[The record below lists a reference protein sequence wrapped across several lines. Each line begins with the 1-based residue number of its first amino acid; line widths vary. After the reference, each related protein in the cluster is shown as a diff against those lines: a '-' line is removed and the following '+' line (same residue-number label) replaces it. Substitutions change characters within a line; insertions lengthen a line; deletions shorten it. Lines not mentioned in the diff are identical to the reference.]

1 MVMFRRQIY
10 QDFSKNATI
19 SIIDASIRLSYRK
32 SYMRKILFASL
43 AAVIAFISCKED
55 ETLYYNNITMGN
67 IEGDCIVSDQGNTF
81 EITES
86 LVKAD
91 LSEFEYGRV
100 ILSCDVLKKTAENRY
115 RIRLTNIASVLS
127 KPVVYADSITPEADS
142 LNVDNPV
149 VIQDIWYG
157 GGYIN
162 MLLQFAVKTDSQTK
176 HLINLIYNGVVTSEN
191 GLENYT
197 FTLRHNAFGDVP
209 TEEDVEDYR
218 SSYGYVSFP
227 VAELIKG
234 DKVTV
239 TLNWHSHKLENGAY
253 MMLESEQKNKKFDW
267 MRTGYEHPQK
277 SSVAIPSAVCLK

>member
-1 MVMFRRQIY
+1 
-10 QDFSKNATI
+10 
-19 SIIDASIRLSYRK
+19 
-32 SYMRKILFASL
+32 MRKILFASL
-43 AAVIAFISCKED
+43 ATLITLISCKED
-55 ETLYYNNITMGN
+55 DTLAYNNVTMGN

-91 LSEFEYGRV
+91 LTEFKYGRV

-115 RIRLTNIASVLS
+115 SIRLTNIASVLS

-142 LNVDNPV
+142 LNVDNPII
-149 VIQDIWYG
+149 IQDIWYG

-162 MLLQFAVKTDSQTK
+162 MLILFAIKSESQK
-176 HLINLIYNGVVTSEN
+176 RHLINLIYNGVVTDEN
-191 GLENYT
+191 ELENYT
-197 FTLRHNAFGDVP
+197 FTLRHNAYGDVP
-209 TEEDVEDYR
+209 TEDDVEDYR

-234 DKVTV
+234 DKATI
-239 TLNWHSHKLENGAY
+239 TLNWHSHKFENGAY
-253 MMLESEQKNKKFDW
+253 MMLESEQEKHKVDW
-267 MRTGYEHPQK
+267 TRIGYEHPQK